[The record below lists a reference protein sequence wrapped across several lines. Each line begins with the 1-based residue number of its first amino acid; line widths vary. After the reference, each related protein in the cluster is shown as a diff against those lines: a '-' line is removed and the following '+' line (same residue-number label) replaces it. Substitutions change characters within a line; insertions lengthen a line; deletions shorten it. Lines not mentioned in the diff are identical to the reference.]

1 MLFPHE
7 GQNAAPS
14 STEVPQFAQNAIV
27 NPLFTPLAPPE
38 AAGGELMQVSM
49 KLPGILTFL

>member
-1 MLFPHE
+1 MLVPHE